1 MQKGF
6 FFEKIFH
13 LMLLPFKQL
22 PDYSRVWVY
31 QAERRLNEQEL
42 VIVRQRL
49 SRFCEGWNTHG
60 NGMPTSFE
68 VFDNQILVLAVDESG
83 LGASGCSI
91 DSSVKVLKE
100 LESLLGFNLTDQGKV
115 SVRNTEGDLKVF
127 PALGLKSK
135 VQSGELTLEQEVI
148 NPLVRTKADLHQLW
162 QPVRNSWLNK
172 YFPN

>member
-1 MQKGF
+1 
-6 FFEKIFH
+6 
-13 LMLLPFKQL
+13 MLLPFKQL

-100 LESLLGFNLTDQGKV
+100 LESLLGINLTDQGKV

-135 VQSGELTLEQEVI
+135 VKAGELTLEQEVI